1 MGTAHKLRTSEA
13 YTDYKQAHPRPKKML
28 DMRSITDQSASSG
41 APLRLVSA
49 LGKLYVFTDT
59 PLGGTQDFDDFD
71 LDEAIKE
78 LQSKL
83 LDHKSKMPGHS
94 SRTPREYLP
103 ISSKTSEKNKERI
116 FRELVTDCVHHD
128 DDFVVNCF
136 PYPEGDLLRLVK
148 VEGNLTKEQLRSK
161 LAQACHRGCQTVS
174 TDTCRPCRQ
183 KYDAEEA
190 AAELAR
196 RTGQPIPYHW
206 LKVNSY
212 MHDEER
218 LTHSTAKNQTMANSF
233 NKKYGKKGFC
243 FFPVIKDFPLLEAE
257 VDARAS
263 RVGTKISCENFPGR
277 GKVAFV
283 YVKKLSEDGQE
294 TLWKAKDAGDG
305 STWAIKQISKFDVNG
320 DEDKKGKNKFLN
332 EVAIMDTVKGN
343 PGVDTKFSAAME
355 CKDYLYLVMN
365 KHPLLVSVLREN
377 TRFQDLPDTLKTLNG
392 LVCDKTG
399 VTLGVMRNRFT
410 SDQIAYMIYRLAVTL
425 KFIHSKGV
433 ILRDIKADDILVQK
447 IKEGYYD
454 IKLTAFE
461 SSIHA
466 TDRYRYQCPETC
478 PGTTGYRAP
487 EAVEGKKKYGPQS
500 DVFALGGNLHYVI
513 TKDDEIRMDGG
524 GTECSVCMENVE
536 DDNIYRTPCNHNFCR
551 PCANAWFVQQR
562 KENCPMCRAIDARA
576 KIEVEN
582 LKSRKFREINVN
594 TLNPT
599 GEYTPPEYNDAFEA
613 FVPAGDT
620 CQNPKCVLL
629 ELNKQG
635 SKNWRA

>member
-83 LDHKSKMPGHS
+83 LDHKSKIPGHS
-94 SRTPREYLP
+94 SLTPREYLP
-103 ISSKTSEKNKERI
+103 KSSHTREKTKEKI
-116 FRELVTDCVHHD
+116 FQKLVTDLVQHD
-128 DDFVVNCF
+128 DDFVVNCL
-136 PYPEGDLLRLVK
+136 PYPKGELLRLVK
-148 VEGNLTKEQLRSK
+148 AEPCRG
-161 LAQACHRGCQTVS
+161 CRGCQNYG
-174 TDTCRPCRQ
+174 PCRQ
-183 KYDAEEA
+183 NHDAEVI

-196 RTGQPIPYHW
+196 KTGQPIPYHW

-218 LTHSTAKNQTMANSF
+218 LTLSMAKNRTMANSF
-233 NKKYGKKGFC
+233 NEKYGKKGFC

-257 VDARAS
+257 VDARAN
-263 RVGTKISCENFPGR
+263 RVGTKISCKNFPGR

-294 TLWKAKDAGDG
+294 TLWKAKDSGDG

-355 CKDYLYLVMN
+355 CKDYLYLVMK
-365 KHPLLVSVLREN
+365 KHPLLEPDRPEN

-447 IKEGYYD
+447 
-454 IKLTAFE
+454 
-461 SSIHA
+461 
-466 TDRYRYQCPETC
+466 
-478 PGTTGYRAP
+478 
-487 EAVEGKKKYGPQS
+487 
-500 DVFALGGNLHYVI
+500 
-513 TKDDEIRMDGG
+513 
-524 GTECSVCMENVE
+524 
-536 DDNIYRTPCNHNFCR
+536 
-551 PCANAWFVQQR
+551 
-562 KENCPMCRAIDARA
+562 
-576 KIEVEN
+576 
-582 LKSRKFREINVN
+582 
-594 TLNPT
+594 
-599 GEYTPPEYNDAFEA
+599 
-613 FVPAGDT
+613 
-620 CQNPKCVLL
+620 
-629 ELNKQG
+629 
-635 SKNWRA
+635 